1 MILVFCVK
9 NDFAQLIYRVTL
21 RMLATDFRFFLVS
34 INHALYSSVRFNPLQ
49 DQAFL
54 VVPFRRMNV
63 SHYLFSFPLIDIYY
77 MSECAADN
85 KNLFSK

>member
-1 MILVFCVK
+1 MKKLFLILVFCVK

-21 RMLATDFRFFLVS
+21 RMLATHFRFFLVS

-54 VVPFRRMNV
+54 SVPFGRMNV
-63 SHYLFSFPLIDIYY
+63 SHYLFSFPLIDT
-77 MSECAADN
+77 
-85 KNLFSK
+85 